1 MENQLHLRIT
11 TATSPDSRPNSG
23 SSNSD
28 WQLDDP
34 TRVIGRTGLAL
45 ARAALAEARR
55 AREQA
60 ESRTEQ
66 PNSGHTTAA

>member
-11 TATSPDSRPNSG
+11 TGTGTS
-23 SSNSD
+23 SSTGTD
-28 WQLDDP
+28 WQIDDP

-55 AREQA
+55 IREST
-60 ESRTEQ
+60 ESQTEQ
-66 PNSGHTTAA
+66 PNSRHTTAA

>member
-11 TATSPDSRPNSG
+11 TGTGTSTSSG
-23 SSNSD
+23 TGTSTD
-28 WQLDDP
+28 WQIDDP

-55 AREQA
+55 IREST
-60 ESRTEQ
+60 ESQTEQ
-66 PNSGHTTAA
+66 PNSRHTTAA